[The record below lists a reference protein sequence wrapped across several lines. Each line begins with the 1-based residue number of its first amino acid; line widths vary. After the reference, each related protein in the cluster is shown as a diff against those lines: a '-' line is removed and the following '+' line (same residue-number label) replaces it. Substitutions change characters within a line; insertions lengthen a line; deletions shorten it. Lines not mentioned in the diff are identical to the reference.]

1 MRIKVF
7 DFNKT
12 AANNKN
18 KKKKLKLNE
27 KKISKEKT
35 KTPFGTSG
43 AGVLWQ
49 EWLLEGADRCRA
61 ILNFSYIFF
70 IFYRRL

>member
-27 KKISKEKT
+27 KKIYLKKKT

-43 AGVLWQ
+43 AGVFWQ

-70 IFYRRL
+70 YFL